1 MIICDFNI
9 NKKRKRLEYDKL
21 DESFDLF
28 HRTNLRK
35 SETCFAKNLKSL
47 VDLLLSNIPLSIQ
60 EAHVKETGLSDYH
73 KLITTFLKIYFSG
86 LRPKVL
92 SYRNYKNFY
101 ESKFL
106 NHLNKTILTFDN
118 ENPSQNLIVLGNIF
132 LEIVN
137 VHAPLKKKIVR
148 VNDAPF
154 VGKQFR
160 KAKYT

>member
-1 MIICDFNI
+1 MGKGLICILNARFLNLLLSTKSGYALELPCVYRPKYENLLIICDFNI

-47 VDLLLSNIPLSIQ
+47 VDLLLLNIPLSIQ

-101 ESKFL
+101 ESRF
-106 NHLNKTILTFDN
+106 
-118 ENPSQNLIVLGNIF
+118 
-132 LEIVN
+132 
-137 VHAPLKKKIVR
+137 
-148 VNDAPF
+148 
-154 VGKQFR
+154 
-160 KAKYT
+160 